1 MSVIELN
8 GNYYALMKDS
18 NGKATVTQSYVQR
31 LATAYRS
38 VGTQRRQDDTSV
50 NRYVNPGFPKGIGWG
65 RAKRDSGR
73 GVGGMLDSTSW
84 TAKGPVAL
92 GRLQETQT
100 HADPREHL
108 VKALNF
114 KGDLWGVFEEN
125 YASDEVTSPNSG
137 KFGSSSDD
145 WTGGGTIQAASA
157 GNNAHGMRIFDA
169 AIHKGNLWVIGNGNS
184 EGTEDE
190 YLMSYSADGASWSAG
205 SGAASFPDGN
215 NEEHVIEP
223 ASGDDDVISRRH
235 NFNDDYARIL
245 DYGTMMLIALFEPHS
260 APYGGDGDGVVAI
273 YSTVDAG
280 TNWVAEVTVAA
291 GDGPKAFVDWYNT
304 SGARSPV
311 LIIPE
316 GVYEIDV
323 TNNVANLMFP
333 LDGDVNNGRH
343 SVVGPDGALYVGQ
356 GNGDIMRLNIA
367 ANGVLEIMNVGPPG
381 DGLVTARQGYPTCML
396 RVPNEFLVVA
406 YGGHAANKYASIFL
420 VDTSSILQDEE
431 TGKHY
436 MPWHHLYQHGSD
448 NADIV
453 TMAYSSED
461 NATPRLHF
469 AVEGSSA
476 TTNYHIEEPFT
487 NPEQT
492 TTAKYQATSFI
503 RLPDDDLGDPQSTTM
518 ILQAMVDADDLTA
531 GSGGS
536 GGSGDEYIELRYG
549 LNGASDTTTS
559 LGDFLSGAL
568 TQSFGS
574 GAGIATRRIGINLL
588 LDRSTTNTNTPKLH
602 EFELQGHHILQ
613 DKLAWDFVIDVAA
626 TARDYSPDV
635 TSGQA
640 AEEVIISNLE
650 TVAQS
655 TTLVTFTAGRMTQ
668 TRVRVPNDV
677 PPQFDLSVVDSFGKD
692 TGRRTGFVRIRV
704 EQGI

>member
-1 MSVIELN
+1 LSVIELN
-8 GNYYALMKDS
+8 GNYYSLMNDAS
-18 NGKATVTQSYVQR
+18 GRATVTQSYVQR
-31 LATAYRS
+31 LATAYRT
-38 VGTQRRQDDTSV
+38 VGVQRRQDDTSV

-92 GRLQETQT
+92 GRLQETQS
-100 HADPREHL
+100 HAAPREHL

-114 KGDLWGVFEEN
+114 KGDLWGIFEEN
-125 YASDEVTSPNSG
+125 YASDEVTSGNSG

-145 WTGGGTIQAASA
+145 WTGGGTIQAASG
-157 GNNAHGMRIFDA
+157 GNNTHGRRIFDA

-184 EGTEDE
+184 TGDEDI
-190 YLMSYSADGASWSAG
+190 YQMSYSADGATWSAG
-205 SGAASFPDGN
+205 SGAASFPDG
-215 NEEHVIEP
+215 
-223 ASGDDDVISRRH
+223 SGDEFVTDANGSSTVISRRH

-245 DYGTMMLIALFEPHS
+245 DYGTMMIIAIYEPHT
-260 APYGGDGDGVVAI
+260 APGGGDGDGVVAI
-273 YSTVDAG
+273 WSTVDAG
-280 TNWVAEVTVAA
+280 TNWVAEVSVAA
-291 GDGPKAFVDWYNT
+291 GAGPKAFVDWYNT

-323 TNNVANLMFP
+323 TNNVSNLMFP
-333 LDGDVNNGRH
+333 LDGDPNNGRH
-343 SVVGPDGALYVGQ
+343 SVVGPDGALYVGL
-356 GNGDIMRLNIA
+356 GNGDIIRLHIA

-381 DGLVTARQGYPTCML
+381 DGLVAARQGYPTCML

-420 VDTSSILQDEE
+420 IDTSSILQDEE

-453 TMAYSSED
+453 TMAYSNED

-469 AVEGSSA
+469 AVEGASA

-492 TTAKYQATSFI
+492 TTAKYQATSI
-503 RLPDDDLGDPQSTTM
+503 VRLPDDDLGDPQSTTM
-518 ILQAMVDADDLTA
+518 VLQAMVDADDLSADTD
-531 GSGGS
+531 
-536 GGSGDEYIELRYG
+536 DEFIALRYG
-549 LNGASDTTTS
+549 TNGASDTTTT
-559 LGDFLSGAL
+559 LGNFFSGTL

-574 GAGIATRRIGINLL
+574 GAGIATRRLGINLL
-588 LDRSTTNTNTPKLH
+588 LDRGSTTTNTPKLH
-602 EFELQGHHILQ
+602 EFELQGHHVLQ

-635 TSGQA
+635 ISGQA
-640 AEEVIISNLE
+640 TEEVIISNLE

-677 PPQFDLSVVDSFGKD
+677 PPQFDLSVVDSFGQD